1 MALDLDLAPEDALF
15 RDELRAWLKTNLP
28 RPQPPSRSRSEDPGN
43 RLSTLKAWQRKLHAA
58 GYVAIGWPREY
69 GGGDASPMQQTLLG
83 EELVRHK
90 APGLVGMMGLQMV
103 GPTLIHWGTEEQKRR
118 HLPRILT
125 ADELWCQGYSEPGSG
140 SDLASLKTSALP
152 EGDHFVVN
160 GQKIW
165 TSNAQL
171 ADWMFCLVR
180 TDKAASKH
188 AGISY
193 LLIDMKTP
201 GITIRPLLQMTK
213 DAGFNQVFFD
223 NVRVPVENVVG
234 GLGRGWEVA
243 NTTLLH
249 ERNMLGSTTQTQNL
263 FEALLRV
270 ARTEL
275 RGGRPATED
284 PIVRQRLAALKIQVE
299 AMRLNAYRNLTATLQ
314 GRKPGIEASITKLV
328 TCELNHQIAATAL
341 DLLGSYG
348 ALYRG
353 SKHLKD
359 DGFWAYELM
368 FSLGLIIGGGTAQIQ
383 KNIIAQRGLGLP
395 RGK

>member
-1 MALDLDLAPEDALF
+1 MDLDLAPEDAVF
-15 RDELRAWLKTNLP
+15 RDKLRAWLKQNLP
-28 RPQPPSRSRSEDPGN
+28 RAARRRSVSPGEAPGA
-43 RLSTLKAWQRKLHAA
+43 RLAAMKAWQRKLHAA
-58 GYVAIGWPREY
+58 GYVATGWPREY
-69 GGGDASPMQQTLLG
+69 GGQGATLMEQTLLS

-103 GPTLIHWGTEEQKRR
+103 GPTLIHWGTEAQKRR
-118 HLPRILT
+118 YLPPILT

-140 SDLASLKTSALP
+140 SDLASLQTSAQR

-165 TSNAQL
+165 TSNAQI

-180 TDKAASKH
+180 TDKAAPKH

-201 GITIRPLLQMTK
+201 GIMVRPLLQMTK
-213 DAGFNQVFFD
+213 DAGFNEVFFD

-234 GLGRGWEVA
+234 GLGQGWAVA

-249 ERNMLGSTTQTQNL
+249 ERNMLGSTTQTQNM

-270 ARTEL
+270 ARATP
-275 RGGRPATED
+275 RHGRPATED
-284 PIVRQRLAALKIQVE
+284 PVVRQRLAALKIQVE

-314 GRKPGIEASITKLV
+314 GKKPGIEASITKLV
-328 TCELNHQIAATAL
+328 TCELNHQLAATAL
-341 DLLGSYG
+341 ELLGPYG
-348 ALYRG
+348 TLYRG
-353 SKHLKD
+353 SKHLRD
-359 DGFWAYELM
+359 DGFWPYELM

-395 RGK
+395 RWK

>member
-1 MALDLDLAPEDALF
+1 LDLDLAPEDVAF
-15 RDELRAWLKTNLP
+15 RDKLRAWLKTNLP
-28 RPQPPSRSRSEDPGN
+28 RAKKRSAVSQGEAPGS
-43 RLSTLKAWQRKLHAA
+43 RLSAMKAWQRKLHGA

-69 GGGDASPMQQTLLG
+69 GGQDATLMQQTILS

-103 GPTLIHWGTEEQKRR
+103 GPTLIHWGTEQQKKQ

-125 ADELWCQGYSEPGSG
+125 AGELWCQGYSEPGSG
-140 SDLASLKTSALP
+140 SDLASLKTSAVR
-152 EGDHFVVN
+152 EEDHFLVN

-165 TSNAQL
+165 TSNAQI

-180 TDKAASKH
+180 TDKAAPKH

-213 DAGFNQVFFD
+213 DAGFNEVFFD

-234 GLGRGWEVA
+234 GLGQGWAVA

-249 ERNMLGSTTQTQNL
+249 ERNMLGSTTQTQNM
-263 FEALLRV
+263 FETLLRV
-270 ARTEL
+270 ARATP
-275 RGGRPATED
+275 RDGRPATQD

-299 AMRLNAYRNLTATLQ
+299 AMRLNAFRNLTATLQ
-314 GRKPGIEASITKLV
+314 GKKPGIEASITKLV
-328 TCELNHQIAATAL
+328 TCELNHQLAATAL
-341 DLLGSYG
+341 DLLGPYG
-348 ALYRG
+348 TLHRG
-353 SKHLKD
+353 SKHLRD
-359 DGFWAYELM
+359 EGFWPYELM

>member
-1 MALDLDLAPEDALF
+1 M
-15 RDELRAWLKTNLP
+15 K
-28 RPQPPSRSRSEDPGN
+28 S
-43 RLSTLKAWQRKLHAA
+43 WQRKLHAA
-58 GYVAIGWPREY
+58 GYVAMGWPREY
-69 GGGDASPMQQTLLG
+69 GGQGATLMQQTLLN
-83 EELVRHK
+83 EELVRNQ
-90 APGLVGMMGLQMV
+90 APGLVGMMGLQML

-118 HLPRILT
+118 YLPRILT

-140 SDLASLKTSALP
+140 SDLASLQTSAQR
-152 EGDHFVVN
+152 EGDHFMVN

-165 TSNAQL
+165 TSNAQI

-180 TDKAASKH
+180 TDKAAPKH

-213 DAGFNQVFFD
+213 DAGFNEVFFD
-223 NVRVPVENVVG
+223 NVRVPLENVVG
-234 GLGRGWEVA
+234 DLGQGWAVA
-243 NTTLLH
+243 NTTLVH
-249 ERNMLGSTTQTQNL
+249 ERNMLGSTTQTQNM

-270 ARTEL
+270 ARTRK

-284 PIVRQRLAALKIQVE
+284 PSVRQRLASLKIQVE

-314 GRKPGIEASITKLV
+314 GKKPGIEASITKLV
-328 TCELNHQIAATAL
+328 TCELNHQLAATAL
-341 DLLGSYG
+341 DLLGPHG
-348 ALYRG
+348 PLYRG
-353 SKHLKD
+353 SKHLWD
-359 DGFWAYELM
+359 DGFWPYELM

-395 RGK
+395 RER

>member
-1 MALDLDLAPEDALF
+1 LDLDLAPEDVAF
-15 RDELRAWLKTNLP
+15 RDKLRAWLKTNLP
-28 RPQPPSRSRSEDPGN
+28 RAKKRSAVSQGEAPGS
-43 RLSTLKAWQRKLHAA
+43 RLSAMKAWQRKLHGA

-69 GGGDASPMQQTLLG
+69 GGQDATLMQQTILS

-103 GPTLIHWGTEEQKRR
+103 GPTLIHWGTEQQKKQ

-125 ADELWCQGYSEPGSG
+125 AGELWCQGYSEPGSG
-140 SDLASLKTSALP
+140 SDLASLKTSAVR
-152 EGDHFVVN
+152 EEDHFLVN

-165 TSNAQL
+165 TSNAQI

-180 TDKAASKH
+180 TDKAAPKH

-213 DAGFNQVFFD
+213 DAGFNEVFFD

-234 GLGRGWEVA
+234 GLGQGWAVA

-249 ERNMLGSTTQTQNL
+249 ERNMLGSTTQTQNM
-263 FEALLRV
+263 FETLLRV
-270 ARTEL
+270 ARATP
-275 RGGRPATED
+275 RDGRPATQD

-299 AMRLNAYRNLTATLQ
+299 AMRLNAFRNLTATLQ
-314 GRKPGIEASITKLV
+314 GKKPGIEASITKLV
-328 TCELNHQIAATAL
+328 TCELNHQLAATAL
-341 DLLGSYG
+341 DLLGPYG
-348 ALYRG
+348 TLYRG
-353 SKHLKD
+353 SKHLRD
-359 DGFWAYELM
+359 EGFWPYELM

>member
-1 MALDLDLAPEDALF
+1 VDLDLAAEDAVF
-15 RDELRAWLKTNLP
+15 RDKLRAWLKANLP
-28 RPQPPSRSRSEDPGN
+28 RTARRRSGSLGEEPGA
-43 RLSTLKAWQRKLHAA
+43 RLAAMKAWQRRLHAA
-58 GYVAIGWPREY
+58 GYVAMGWPREY
-69 GGGDASPMQQTLLG
+69 GGQGATLMQQTLLS

-90 APGLVGMMGLQMV
+90 APGLVGMMGLQML

-118 HLPRILT
+118 YLPKILT

-140 SDLASLKTSALP
+140 SDLASLQTSAQR

-165 TSNAQL
+165 TSNAQI

-180 TDKAASKH
+180 TERAAPKH

-193 LLIDMKTP
+193 LLIDMKTQ

-213 DAGFNQVFFD
+213 DAGFNEVFFD
-223 NVRVPVENVVG
+223 NVRVPLENVVG
-234 GLGRGWEVA
+234 GLGQGWAVA

-249 ERNMLGSTTQTQNL
+249 ERNMLGSTTQTQNM

-270 ARTEL
+270 ART
-275 RGGRPATED
+275 RQHGARPATED
-284 PIVRQRLAALKIQVE
+284 PTVRQRLASLKIQVE

-314 GRKPGIEASITKLV
+314 GKKPGIEASITKLV
-328 TCELNHQIAATAL
+328 TCELNHQLAVTAL
-341 DLLGSYG
+341 DLLGPYG
-348 ALYRG
+348 PLYRG
-353 SKHLKD
+353 SKHLRD
-359 DGFWAYELM
+359 DGFWPYELM

>member
-1 MALDLDLAPEDALF
+1 VDLDLAPEDAVF
-15 RDELRAWLKTNLP
+15 RDQLRAWLKQNLP
-28 RPQPPSRSRSEDPGN
+28 QAARRRSVSQGEDPGA
-43 RLSTLKAWQRKLHAA
+43 RLAAMKAWQKKLHAA

-69 GGGDASPMQQTLLG
+69 GGQGASLMQQTLLS

-118 HLPRILT
+118 YLPRILT

-140 SDLASLKTSALP
+140 SDLASLKTSALQ
-152 EGDHFVVN
+152 EGDHFRVN

-165 TSNAQL
+165 TSNAQI

-180 TDKAASKH
+180 TDKLAPKH
-188 AGISY
+188 AGITY
-193 LLIDMKTP
+193 LLIDMKSP

-213 DAGFNQVFFD
+213 DAGFNEVFFD
-223 NVRVPVENVVG
+223 NVRVPVENVIG
-234 GLGRGWEVA
+234 GLGQGWAVA
-243 NTTLLH
+243 NTTLVH
-249 ERNMLGSTTQTQNL
+249 ERNMLGSTTQTQNM

-270 ARTEL
+270 ARAAQ

-314 GRKPGIEASITKLV
+314 GKNPGIEASITKLV
-328 TCELNHQIAATAL
+328 TCELNHQLAATAL
-341 DLLGSYG
+341 DLLGPYG
-348 ALYRG
+348 TLYRG
-353 SKHLKD
+353 SKHLRD
-359 DGFWAYELM
+359 DGFWPYELM

>member
-1 MALDLDLAPEDALF
+1 LDLDLAPEDALF
-15 RDELRAWLKTNLP
+15 RDELQAWLKRKLP
-28 RPQPPSRSRSEDPGN
+28 RAARRRSVSAGASPGD
-43 RLSTLKAWQRKLHAA
+43 RLLAMKAWQRKLHAA
-58 GYVAIGWPREY
+58 GYVAMGWPLEY
-69 GGGDASPMQQTLLG
+69 GGRAATLMQQTLLN
-83 EELVRHK
+83 EELARHR

-103 GPTLIHWGTEEQKRR
+103 GPTLIHWGTEQQKQRY
-118 HLPRILT
+118 LPRILT
-125 ADELWCQGYSEPGSG
+125 ADELWCQGYSEPSSG
-140 SDLASLKTSALP
+140 SDLASLKTSALR

-165 TSNAQL
+165 TSNAQI

-180 TDKAASKH
+180 TDKAAPKH

-213 DAGFNQVFFD
+213 DAGFNEVFFD

-234 GLGRGWEVA
+234 GLGQGWAVA
-243 NTTLLH
+243 NTTLHH
-249 ERNMLGSTTQTQNL
+249 ERNMLGSTTQTQSM
-263 FEALLRV
+263 FESLLRL
-270 ARTEL
+270 ARAVQ
-275 RGGRPATED
+275 RNGRPATQD

-299 AMRLNAYRNLTATLQ
+299 AMRLNAFRNLTATLQ
-314 GRKPGIEASITKLV
+314 GKKPGIEASITKLV
-328 TCELNHQIAATAL
+328 TCELNHQLAVTAL
-341 DLLGSYG
+341 DLLGPYG
-348 ALYRG
+348 PLYRG
-353 SKHLKD
+353 SKHLRD
-359 DGFWAYELM
+359 EGFWPYELM

>member
-1 MALDLDLAPEDALF
+1 VDLDLAPEDAVF
-15 RDELRAWLKTNLP
+15 RDELRAWLKSNLP
-28 RPQPPSRSRSEDPGN
+28 RTAKRRSVSQSEEPGA
-43 RLSTLKAWQRKLHAA
+43 RLAAMKAWQRKLHAA
-58 GYVAIGWPREY
+58 GYVAMGWPREY
-69 GGGDASPMQQTLLG
+69 GGQGATLMQQTILS
-83 EELVRHK
+83 EELVRQK
-90 APGLVGMMGLQMV
+90 APGLVGMMGLQML

-118 HLPRILT
+118 YLPKILT

-140 SDLASLKTSALP
+140 SDLASLQTSALR

-165 TSNAQL
+165 TSNAQI

-180 TDKAASKH
+180 TDKTAAKH

-213 DAGFNQVFFD
+213 DAGFNEVFFD
-223 NVRVPVENVVG
+223 SVHVPVENVVG
-234 GLGRGWEVA
+234 GLGQGWVVA
-243 NTTLLH
+243 NTTLVH
-249 ERNMLGSTTQTQNL
+249 ERNMLGSTAQTQNM
-263 FEALLRV
+263 FDALLRV
-270 ARTEL
+270 ARNTP
-275 RGGRPATED
+275 RGGRPATKD
-284 PIVRQRLAALKIQVE
+284 STVRQRLASLKIQVE
-299 AMRLNAYRNLTATLQ
+299 ALRLNAYRNLTATLQ
-314 GRKPGIEASITKLV
+314 GKRPGIEASITKLV
-328 TCELNHQIAATAL
+328 TCELNHQLAASAL
-341 DLLGSYG
+341 DLLGPYG

-353 SKHLKD
+353 SKHLRD
-359 DGFWAYELM
+359 DGFWPYELM